1 MAGNIYL
8 FLYQKA
14 SNMQF
19 EGVYLK
25 RRLTSSYITSTVSLV
40 LVMFVLGLLGLV
52 ILHANKL
59 SDLIKENI
67 GFEIIMKEG
76 VKEAEI
82 VKLQKSL
89 DLMPSVK
96 STEYITRQEATKRLV
111 SDLGED
117 FVQWV
122 GEENNP
128 LLPSI
133 DVRFKAAWAN
143 NDSLAKIEKRLLA
156 DRDVKEV
163 YYQKS
168 LVQTI
173 NRNIARISFVLLVFG
188 GLLLLIAIALINNTI
203 RLSVYSKRFLI
214 RSMQLVGATE
224 SFIRTPFLLR
234 SIMHGVAGA
243 AFAELLLTGV
253 LLLIGENIPEL
264 LVLKDME
271 LILKL
276 FGIVMIISILISAVS
291 TYFAIEKYL
300 RKRTDDLFA

>member
-19 EGVYLK
+19 ESVYLK

-224 SFIRTPFLLR
+224 SFIRNPFLMR
-234 SIMHGVAGA
+234 SIMHGIAGA